1 MTQFD
6 DIIVTPVYGPLST
19 NNYPNII
26 PRMNLGVLNGIRP
39 NPPKFYPADG
49 ASEFSNARRA
59 YYRTATVSN
68 NPYGIIA
75 KSGGS
80 CGNSYSP
87 SSNSN
92 FLGCVSL
99 LTKSGRGSCISN
111 SLGNSNKYSAPKS
124 SSQFTS
130 ARKSNAVGKSSYKQG
145 LPVNAPLSY
154 KNYNTNDVKNALR
167 YTRAGGCTAPAK
179 KGSIFNRSTPGS
191 GIYVSSSS
199 TM

>member
-68 NPYGIIA
+68 NPYGII
-75 KSGGS
+75 
-80 CGNSYSP
+80 
-87 SSNSN
+87 
-92 FLGCVSL
+92 L
-99 LTKSGRGSCISN
+99 LQKVLHNLLVQEKVMLLVKVHI
-111 SLGNSNKYSAPKS
+111 NKVY
-124 SSQFTS
+124 
-130 ARKSNAVGKSSYKQG
+130 
-145 LPVNAPLSY
+145 L
-154 KNYNTNDVKNALR
+154 
-167 YTRAGGCTAPAK
+167 
-179 KGSIFNRSTPGS
+179 
-191 GIYVSSSS
+191 
-199 TM
+199 